1 MFGTRGR
8 NPAPPWEGAL
18 TLPSKRRQSDRRIA
32 SRGGTAPASR
42 FAKPVDSSGRP
53 APARAAGAGAGRAVR
68 SRRLKLHAKFGRSSH
83 RAWQTLAPLD
93 RGSSS
98 DRLANRKTIG
108 ITRSSGSATQGAAR
122 TAEGSRCA
130 AAQLAS
136 VSARSARRWDR
147 GPAASGRVVSR
158 RWRIRCVTPIC
169 AGATSS
175 VGPGSFAL
183 AMSAARPLQDLR
195 RGPGEPS
202 RAGRTGRRRD
212 E

>member
-1 MFGTRGR
+1 MFGTRAAIRHRSGR
-8 NPAPPWEGAL
+8 ERRHLRQSSGNPTAGSHHAAAP
-18 TLPSKRRQSDRRIA
+18 RRQVGSPSPWIRAGVRRPREPPGRAPGGPPAAAA
-32 SRGGTAPASR
+32 SS
-42 FAKPVDSSGRP
+42 FAQSSGAR
-53 APARAAGAGAGRAVR
+53 RAAPGKP
-68 SRRLKLHAKFGRSSH
+68 SR
-83 RAWQTLAPLD
+83 PLD

-98 DRLANRKTIG
+98 DTLTNRKTIG

-147 GPAASGRVVSR
+147 GPAASGRVASR